1 MVVGQLTRKNTK
13 DTKYPEGPGFG
24 ALVVCLRVILKIGRL
39 LIAEDSAREAGHP
52 APVEGNR
59 RGPESKTTGRKWRKR
74 VGVEPT
80 GDRKP
85 AARRF

>member
-1 MVVGQLTRKNTK
+1 MTNEMEQASGKVAVLALTDRASDRN
-13 DTKYPEGPGFG
+13 DANWIE
-24 ALVVCLRVILKIGRL
+24 
-39 LIAEDSAREAGHP
+39 
-52 APVEGNR
+52 
-59 RGPESKTTGRKWRKR
+59 KWLKR